1 MRIAANKYN
10 IIQVGLALFIP
21 KSLEKD
27 GNAKD
32 VYEIR
37 PYNIYVFP
45 RENSD
50 FSPQISCD
58 ASAMSFNIKHGMN
71 WQTWITEGKNNLA
84 FILKK
89 PLTFFYSIILLI
101 FVNEFM

>member
-21 KSLEKD
+21 KKIDSSEKEI
-27 GNAKD
+27 
-32 VYEIR
+32 YEIR

-45 RENSD
+45 RENSE

-58 ASAMSFNIKHGMN
+58 ASAMQFNIKHGMN
-71 WQTWITEGKNNLA
+71 WQSWIEEGENA
-84 FILKK
+84 
-89 PLTFFYSIILLI
+89 
-101 FVNEFM
+101 